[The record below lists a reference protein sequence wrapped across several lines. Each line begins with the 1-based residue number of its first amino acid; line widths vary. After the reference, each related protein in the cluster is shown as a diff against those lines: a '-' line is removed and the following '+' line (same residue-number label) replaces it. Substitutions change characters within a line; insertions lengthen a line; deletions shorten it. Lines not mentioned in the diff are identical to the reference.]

1 MLTLKFS
8 PSKNNAK
15 LAKLAKQFGGA
26 FYSFSTMSGGT
37 NCPYAKECKST
48 AVEQKNGKWK
58 IVDGPHTLF
67 RCFSASQEV
76 LFPAL
81 RNQRLHNSELYKL
94 LATDKNAAMDSL
106 LNSIPRD
113 ARLIRVNVGGDIP
126 TQPAFDLWNDVAS
139 LLPDVRFYAYTKS
152 LPFWVKRLNSIAP
165 NFILTA
171 SFGGWKDELISLYNL
186 RYAKVV
192 NSEYQARKLGLT
204 IDHDDSH
211 AAMPGPSF
219 ALLVHG
225 TQPAGSMAANALK
238 RMGGVGGSSSYSK

>member
-8 PSKNNAK
+8 NAAKNAK
-15 LAKLAKQFGGA
+15 LAKLASKMSGK
-26 FYSFSTMSGGT
+26 FYSFSTMSGGI
-37 NCPYAKECKST
+37 NCPYAKECKSQ
-48 AVEQKNGKWK
+48 AIQVGDRWK
-58 IVDGPHTLF
+58 IQDGPHTVF

-76 LFPAL
+76 LFPAV
-81 RNQRLHNSELYKL
+81 RNQRIHNSQLYTL
-94 LATDKNAAMDSL
+94 LAQNKDAAMDSL
-106 LNSIPRD
+106 LNSIPKD
-113 ARLIRVNVGGDIP
+113 AALIRVNVAGDIP

-139 LLPDVRFYAYTKS
+139 LLPNVRFYAYTKS

-192 NSEYQARKLGLT
+192 NSEYQARKLGLK
-204 IDHDDSH
+204 IDHTDEM
-211 AAMPGPSF
+211 AAFPGPSF

-225 TQPAGSMAANALK
+225 IQPAGSMAANALK